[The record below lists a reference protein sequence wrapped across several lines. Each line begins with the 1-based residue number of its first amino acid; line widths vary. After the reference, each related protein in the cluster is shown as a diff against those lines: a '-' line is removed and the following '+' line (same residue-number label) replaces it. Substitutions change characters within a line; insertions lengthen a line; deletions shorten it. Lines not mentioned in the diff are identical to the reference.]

1 MNPENAKLTR
11 ENYAEINDVTRKNSF
26 FSNKS
31 YFKGLSVDEANEKYW
46 NTIKNIKL
54 NEYKKEKLSYIN
66 LIKELNDSTQKEAL
80 LKSFIRTETIKR
92 INQEFESNRMFYIES
107 QDPEKQLFG
116 KKYEEVLKRDN
127 IDDNCDDLIKE
138 KFMQFK
144 LDKEKIKYYDKN
156 NLLWIRMPHI
166 LKKWYKLNPKQNSS
180 FDIPDDWLKEYFL
193 KKAPYYTNTE
203 CKIMQERALKN
214 FDNNIKYFNS
224 LNSKDFNT
232 EINNFLIN
240 YPTFEVVDD
249 LKKYANISGVYVMI
263 LDEYKQLYIGISRC
277 KQGIK
282 GRIQAH
288 WQSIKPLDKLIWGSP
303 EYSILS
309 IDSFRA
315 YDTTR
320 ILVEP
325 HPEFGEMVLN
335 ENGTPKKR
343 NFLGI
348 SCNVRNADEYLA
360 SKEFKLIKNAFSQ
373 KYLCNRCHGG
383 GRSMENAVA
392 SLQGHELCEESKTQ
406 LEATKKNLHKLL

>member
-1 MNPENAKLTR
+1 M
-11 ENYAEINDVTRKNSF
+11 
-26 FSNKS
+26 
-31 YFKGLSVDEANEKYW
+31 SVDEANEKYW
-46 NTIKNIKL
+46 NTIKNLKL
-54 NEYKKEKLSYIN
+54 NEYKEEKLLYMN
-66 LIKELNDSTQKEAL
+66 LIKELNDSNQKEAL
-80 LKSFIRTETIKR
+80 LKSFIKKETLKR
-92 INQEFESNRMFYIES
+92 INQEFESNKLFYIES

-116 KKYEEVLKRDN
+116 KKYEEVLKKDTL
-127 IDDNCDDLIKE
+127 DDNCDDLIKK
-138 KFMQFK
+138 KFIQFQY
-144 LDKEKIKYYDKN
+144 DKEQIKYYDKDD
-156 NLLWIRMPHI
+156 LLWIKMPTI
-166 LKKWYKLNPKQNSS
+166 LKKWYKLNPKQNIS

-193 KKAPYYTNTE
+193 KKAPYYTDTE
-203 CKIMQERALKN
+203 CKILQDRALKN
-214 FDNNIKYFNS
+214 FDINIEYFNS
-224 LNSKDFNT
+224 LDSEDFNN

-249 LKKYANISGVYVMI
+249 LNKYANISGVYVMI
-263 LDEYKQLYIGISRC
+263 LDEYKQIYIGISRC

-288 WQSIKPLDKLIWGSP
+288 WQNIKPLDKLIWGRP

-325 HPEFGEMVLN
+325 HPEFGKKVLD
-335 ENGTPKKR
+335 ENGSPKKR

-348 SCNVRNADEYLA
+348 SCNVWNTDEYLT

-383 GRSMENAVA
+383 GKSMENAVA
-392 SLQGHELCEESKTQ
+392 SLQGHELCEESITK
-406 LEATKKNLHKLL
+406 LEATKNNLHKLL